1 MGGVAGHMDHLY
13 DDRDLTFSK
22 MKEIIL
28 AASRGKITAEE
39 SVKLIKATVL
49 DIQEDELLDYVFP
62 FHKQTM
68 KSLNDLKL

>member
-1 MGGVAGHMDHLY
+1 MNKILN
-13 DDRDLTFSK
+13 
-22 MKEIIL
+22 IIEQVEQ
-28 AASRGKITAEE
+28 GKITAEE

-68 KSLNDLKL
+68 KSLNDLKI

>member
-1 MGGVAGHMDHLY
+1 MDKILN
-13 DDRDLTFSK
+13 
-22 MKEIIL
+22 IIEQVEQ
-28 AASRGKITAEE
+28 GKITAEE

>member
-1 MGGVAGHMDHLY
+1 MNKILN
-13 DDRDLTFSK
+13 
-22 MKEIIL
+22 IIEQVEQ
-28 AASRGKITAEE
+28 GKITAEE
-39 SVKLIKATVL
+39 SVKLIKETVL

>member
-1 MGGVAGHMDHLY
+1 MNKILN
-13 DDRDLTFSK
+13 
-22 MKEIIL
+22 IIEQVEQ
-28 AASRGKITAEE
+28 GKITAEE

>member
-1 MGGVAGHMDHLY
+1 MDKILN
-13 DDRDLTFSK
+13 
-22 MKEIIL
+22 IIEQVEQ
-28 AASRGKITAEE
+28 GKITAEE

-68 KSLNDLKL
+68 KSLNDLKI